1 MTIHFLYQ
9 WRPTRL
15 SDPGLESGW
24 GRFCPT
30 MDLSSFTS
38 TDSSGHKET
47 YMYMDSTHAG
57 WWATYARAWQ
67 TLTTYT
73 QHTHKHSSTYAHAHT
88 YMHVH
93 THTHTHMH
101 PQTFKHMPTHIH
113 TCTCTHIRTAVP
125 VCWSILHVPGTC
137 VCVTGIQTTSPL
149 LITCTP
155 PTYHREGMSTCTC
168 TTCETVYTC
177 SCHILG
183 RCISYAQVVSE
194 ISRVCVSSCWY
205 CRVHWVNL
213 THCNMYMYSG
223 NVSYTY

>member
-38 TDSSGHKET
+38 TDSSGHTET

-57 WWATYARAWQ
+57 WWATFINARAWQ

-73 QHTHKHSSTYAHAHT
+73 QHTNTQTHKHAHT
-88 YMHVH
+88 NIQAH
-93 THTHTHMH
+93 T
-101 PQTFKHMPTHIH
+101 PTHIH

-125 VCWSILHVPGTC
+125 VCWSISGTC

-168 TTCETVYTC
+168 TTCVTVYTC
-177 SCHILG
+177 RCHILG
-183 RCISYAQVVSE
+183 RCISYAQVVSNF
-194 ISRVCVSSCWY
+194 SCLCVCVLILSCA
-205 CRVHWVNL
+205 L
-213 THCNMYMYSG
+213 G
-223 NVSYTY
+223 